1 MLRRIRFKPLL
12 APKGAIDFLR
22 RNGALFHNSVGHN
35 RRHRTVEE
43 IENPV
48 NGCPSGSHGVRRCHR
63 AADPLPAAAV
73 RDPVR
78 GAAPP
83 APSTCPAPLPA
94 VARSTPETGMSRL
107 PRSTRMTF
115 VFGILSQS
123 IRNLAKTQGCRK

>member
-48 NGCPSGSHGVRRCHR
+48 MDAQQS
-63 AADPLPAAAV
+63 
-73 RDPVR
+73 
-78 GAAPP
+78 
-83 APSTCPAPLPA
+83 A
-94 VARSTPETGMSRL
+94 VALNG
-107 PRSTRMTF
+107 
-115 VFGILSQS
+115 
-123 IRNLAKTQGCRK
+123 